1 MSNPAANSLPTE
13 PVSRL
18 TARIDALESERR
30 RHLAIIELLREL
42 TETPNYR
49 DIVQTVARRLGNA
62 LGLDRC
68 SVFLA
73 ERSRG
78 TVHLVA
84 SYEDPSLRNLVVDI
98 AQYPELRRALDT
110 GEVVNIPDVVADP
123 QFGAVQNVLTLRRVR
138 SITVVPLIWRRV
150 AIGAVFLRTTDQRP
164 SLDDGEIEWA
174 RQVADV
180 TANALRTASR
190 IERLQTRLRG
200 GQDAMVRD
208 RERAAL
214 IDFLRRML
222 DTFAR
227 RERETD
233 DQLLPRAGEAELER
247 LVGVALR
254 VLGREATR

>member
-1 MSNPAANSLPTE
+1 MLTPAAHSVSTE
-13 PVSRL
+13 PVARL

-42 TETPNYR
+42 TESPNYR
-49 DIVQTVARRLGNA
+49 DIVQTVARRMGHA

-123 QFGAVQNVLTLRRVR
+123 LFGAVQNVLTLRRVR

-150 AIGAVFLRTTDQRP
+150 AIGAVFLRTTDPRP
-164 SLDDGEIEWA
+164 SLDE
-174 RQVADV
+174 AD
-180 TANALRTASR
+180 
-190 IERLQTRLRG
+190 I
-200 GQDAMVRD
+200 
-208 RERAAL
+208 
-214 IDFLRRML
+214 
-222 DTFAR
+222 
-227 RERETD
+227 
-233 DQLLPRAGEAELER
+233 
-247 LVGVALR
+247 
-254 VLGREATR
+254 